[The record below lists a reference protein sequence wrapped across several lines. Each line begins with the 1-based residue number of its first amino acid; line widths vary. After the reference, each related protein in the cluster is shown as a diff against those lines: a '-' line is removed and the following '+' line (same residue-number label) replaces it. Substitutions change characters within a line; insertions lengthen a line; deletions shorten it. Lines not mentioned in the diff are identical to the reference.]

1 MAAEII
7 SLDAERARR
16 SNEPPVD
23 PAFAQAWMLIFE
35 ALELVEDIP
44 TARAQ
49 AAYGKLY
56 DGLRILLTRERD
68 LRRGRGCENG
78 K

>member
-16 SNEPPVD
+16 SNDPPVD

-44 TARAQ
+44 LPRAQ
-49 AAYGKLY
+49 AAYDKLFE
-56 DGLRILLTRERD
+56 GLRVLVNREKGAH
-68 LRRGRGCENG
+68 RG
-78 K
+78 